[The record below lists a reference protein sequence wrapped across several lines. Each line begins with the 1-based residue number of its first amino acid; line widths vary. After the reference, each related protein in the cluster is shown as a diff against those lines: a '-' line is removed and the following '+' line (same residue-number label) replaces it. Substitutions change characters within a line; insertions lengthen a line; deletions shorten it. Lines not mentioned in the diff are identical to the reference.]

1 MPVRGVTPRT
11 GWRSAAITHLRKS
24 LLVSTG
30 ISQSSPVQAAETRFV
45 NAVETDE
52 RRCVSLGSK
61 ALGARRG
68 NAMTT
73 QRALEAMV
81 AGRICAICGEEP
93 RVAWVPTG
101 ETSNQG
107 SGFQNPHE
115 FRLRCNCWPKPPILE
130 KPPKGA
136 VARYLAGEEPEN
148 AIVKMIGERIL
159 AKRNSRAL

>member
-1 MPVRGVTPRT
+1 
-11 GWRSAAITHLRKS
+11 
-24 LLVSTG
+24 
-30 ISQSSPVQAAETRFV
+30 
-45 NAVETDE
+45 
-52 RRCVSLGSK
+52 
-61 ALGARRG
+61 
-68 NAMTT
+68 MTN

-81 AGRICAICGEEP
+81 AGKICAICREDP
-93 RVAWVPTG
+93 RVAWVPVLPPVTPLLPMA
-101 ETSNQG
+101 
-107 SGFQNPHE
+107 PHE